1 MTPAPPIAM
10 MMATTPTTMRASGFG
25 RGEGGQGQTTT
36 AGEERAAE
44 QQRERGDDRAPPP
57 RGGGERRDRQRRRE
71 EGEGGGD
78 EGTAIPR
85 ADEMA
90 RSIPHVPACLRT

>member
-1 MTPAPPIAM
+1 

-25 RGEGGQGQTTT
+25 RGEGRQGQTTT
-36 AGEERAAE
+36 AGEERGAD
-44 QQRERGDDRAPPP
+44 QQRGDDRAPPP